1 MSLTSQDVR
10 AIRHADHLVF
20 RHNTPRYAG
29 GPREDWLECG
39 LDSLHSPT
47 GYEQVHAVTLEPAVI
62 TIYHRDSRPGGGQP
76 GHPSAQRHRPRRHV
90 RLHRDLP
97 ALQP

>member
-1 MSLTSQDVR
+1 MSLTSQDLR

-20 RHNTPRYAG
+20 RHNMPRYAG

-39 LDSLHSPT
+39 LDGLHSPT

-62 TIYHRDSRPGGGQP
+62 TIYHRDPRPGAGQP
-76 GHPSAQRHRPRRHV
+76 AIRSAASPPATRAAPS
-90 RLHRDLP
+90 
-97 ALQP
+97 